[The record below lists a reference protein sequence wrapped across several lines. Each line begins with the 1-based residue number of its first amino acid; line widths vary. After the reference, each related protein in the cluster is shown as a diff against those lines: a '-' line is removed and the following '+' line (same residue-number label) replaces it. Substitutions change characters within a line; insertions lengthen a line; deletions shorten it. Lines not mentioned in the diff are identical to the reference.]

1 MQAIRHGCVLA
12 VAALLAGCQSPAITS
27 TARTLPRGGADV
39 SLSLNLTR
47 VSIASFEA
55 DGVRVPASGYTYPSF
70 VPELALAFGV
80 AEDVELRGRLAL
92 ASGLVEAGLKYRFL
106 HVDALHVA
114 LAPALGYRTLGIV
127 HGPVATL
134 PLLVTYDLEP
144 WLSLSGGP
152 LVLAASY
159 RVPDDLDGGDD
170 ADLGGDTLYAGGA
183 LGLELRV
190 GPLHLM
196 PSVELQRSIARSG
209 EASRLPAIDAVFIS
223 LSAGV
228 GSR

>member
-1 MQAIRHGCVLA
+1 MSPWRLL
-12 VAALLAGCQSPAITS
+12 VASSLIGACQSPAITT

-39 SLSLNLTR
+39 SLSMNVTR
-47 VSIASFEA
+47 ISSPALEVE
-55 DGVRVPASGYTYPSF
+55 GVRVPTAGYTYPSF
-70 VPELALAFGV
+70 VPELMIAVGAADDL
-80 AEDVELRGRLAL
+80 ELRGRLAA
-92 ASGLVEAGLKYRFL
+92 ASGLLEGGIKYRFL
-106 HVDALHVA
+106 HTERLHVA

-152 LVLAASY
+152 LVQAASY
-159 RVPDDLDGGDD
+159 RVPDDLDGDDD
-170 ADLGGDTLYAGGA
+170 ADLGGDTLFAGGA
-183 LGLELRV
+183 LGLELRA
-190 GPLHLM
+190 GPLHLL

-209 EASRLPAIDAVFIS
+209 DAARLPAIDAVFVS
-223 LSAGV
+223 VSGGL